1 TIRREDPSFQF
12 HYDEETGQTIIAGMG
27 ELHLDIIRT
36 KLTRDMKIGVN
47 VGKPRVAYRESIK
60 GKAEARGLH
69 KKQTGGRGQF
79 GDAII
84 TVEPFTAEQAKEAD
98 LKFDDDIAF
107 ENKIIGGAIPKEY
120 IPSVEYGARQTAKSG
135 VLAGYPVQGV

>member
-1 TIRREDPSFQF
+1 ERMDFPDPVISLSIEPATQADKEKLANALATIRREDPSFHF

-36 KLTRDMKIGVN
+36 KLTRDMEIGVN

-84 TVEPFTAEQAKEAD
+84 TVEPFTAEQAKEA
-98 LKFDDDIAF
+98 
-107 ENKIIGGAIPKEY
+107 
-120 IPSVEYGARQTAKSG
+120 
-135 VLAGYPVQGV
+135 